1 MQGEDE
7 HQDSGSFLQQGFTT
21 RREEQSPC
29 LVSLSCK
36 HQRSV
41 RVFNMLRLAYIVIKE
56 SCGGFSFKLVLK
68 WGGAIEPL

>member
-1 MQGEDE
+1 MSIKTQVLFFSKASPQGGK
-7 HQDSGSFLQQGFTT
+7 SNL
-21 RREEQSPC
+21 
-29 LVSLSCK
+29 LVWFHSVPGTKCK